1 MAFNLSRNF
10 NYLHK
15 IKVYESQDHFYFV
28 GEQKLEKKYNLLTI
42 TKLQFTKENI
52 NKLKKMTLKEIL
64 QENPKNYGREDLTK
78 YFAEI
83 GKKAKLKSNE
93 IDCAIFGFVKFHLG
107 YYAIMVS
114 DITEVGKIGKYSVNR
129 ANNLRLVPL
138 FYSNLIK
145 KEKIYELEF
154 KYVSLFQ
161 SAEFAKEMYFSYN
174 YNMTKTLQRNFIE
187 NFKSEICP
195 SYRNNFYKDNTVTNQ
210 VDLDIITNHYF
221 MWNYYH
227 LKEFTSCVKNEIW
240 FVYFIYG
247 YFEQIETIIYGLR
260 FLVSVIARRN
270 RFYAGTRYLKRG
282 INNDGQVANDVE
294 SEQILEEVSTTC
306 SERPSITSYVHIRGS
321 VPIYWHQDQTSIL
334 PKPDI
339 KVNLSDIRFDA
350 TKRHFHI
357 LSKRYGQPSVVCNLT
372 KAKEKKP
379 QETLLNEWYQKS
391 VHYINNT
398 DITDEEV
405 NNGVKKIEYY
415 HYDLKALRK
424 NKFFYKEYCGEA
436 CRQISKTNMFCFIPY
451 ILANN
456 TYLLSLQNG
465 VIRSNCID
473 CLDRTNVYQQ
483 IIGTAVVIIQLR
495 FFGVDS
501 KEPENENEEIYG
513 VLTEIYKNM
522 GNVLSNQYAGS
533 EAHKQTIKDDRSKV
547 TKIMGKFPEMFNTF
561 KRYFNNSFNDAN
573 KQCRINLFLGKYQ
586 IKEYQP
592 EIWEIE
598 NDSDLHRVFN
608 LEKLPE
614 HYFKEGV
621 DFYTK
626 YNLLDDIF
634 EKMDSINY
642 ITNSKDLQNLAK
654 DFNIDIIQKLKI
666 TKFNK
671 KIPVLNYSSD
681 KNEYIEID
689 KDDYLITFDGYLKYK
704 KKNPTKYHNENLFKL
719 DVHSFSSLN
728 FESNPQVKSFENFKY
743 TKFHKVSSIWDLDN
757 NTDLIHSSNSTHLPF
772 LKKKSDFK
780 IQDDT
785 DIYVDERNNENEK
798 EKKNA
803 EDNNKDNNND
813 DDDEFFNYASF
824 NIEEDITNKINE
836 FFNPNIDE
844 INNPDKNKFGYFVN
858 VKEEQQKGFKKPT
871 IQKPKKPEDYYNEFC
886 EDLKLKI
893 NTIKNGEELMK
904 YDDDIP
910 KEGKKSESTNTIPNI
925 SSTITNKIR
934 SKQSLPS
941 IILYEHFKINK

>member
-1 MAFNLSRNF
+1 MAFNLCQNF

-15 IKVYESQDHFYFV
+15 IKVYESEDHFYFA
-28 GEQKLEKKYNLLTI
+28 GEQKLEKKYNILTI
-42 TKLQFTKENI
+42 TKQHYTKENI
-52 NKLKKMTLKEIL
+52 NKLKRIPLKEIL
-64 QENPKNYGREDLTK
+64 KENPQNYTRDELSK
-78 YFAEI
+78 YFSEL
-83 GKKAKLKSNE
+83 GKKAKIKPNE
-93 IDCAIFGFVKFHLG
+93 VDFAIFGFVKFHLG

-114 DITEVGKIGKYSVNR
+114 DITEVGKIGKYSINR
-129 ANNLRLVPL
+129 ANNLRLIPL

-145 KEKIYELEF
+145 KEKIYDLEF

-187 NFKSEICP
+187 NFKTELCT
-195 SYRNNFYKDNTVTNQ
+195 SYKNNFHKDNKLENGI
-210 VDLDIITNHYF
+210 DLEKTTNHYF

-227 LKEFTSCVKNEIW
+227 LNEFTNCVKNDIW

-247 YFEQIETIIYGLR
+247 YFEQVETIIYGLR

-339 KVNLSDIRFDA
+339 KLNFSDIRFDA
-350 TKRHFHI
+350 TKRHFYI

-379 QETLLNEWYQKS
+379 QETLLNEWYEKS
-391 VHYINNT
+391 VHYINST
-398 DITDEEV
+398 DITDEDV
-405 NNGVKKIEYY
+405 NNGIKKIEYY

-547 TKIMGKFPEMFNTF
+547 NKIMGKFPEMFNTF

-592 EIWEIE
+592 DIWEIE

-608 LEKLPE
+608 LEKMPE
-614 HYFKEGV
+614 HYLKEGV
-621 DFYTK
+621 EFYTK

-634 EKMDSINY
+634 EKIDSINY
-642 ITNSKDLQNLAK
+642 ITSINDIQNLAI
-654 DFNIDIIQKLKI
+654 DFNIDIIQKFKLTI
-666 TKFNK
+666 FNK

-689 KDDYLITFDGYLKYK
+689 KDDYLITFDNYLKYK
-704 KKNPTKYHNENLFKL
+704 RKNPTLYHNENLFKL
-719 DVHSFSSLN
+719 DIHSFSLLN
-728 FESNPQVKSFENFKY
+728 FENNSQVKSFENFKY
-743 TKFHKVSSIWDLDN
+743 AKSHKISSIWDLDN
-757 NTDLIHSSNSTHLPF
+757 SM
-772 LKKKSDFK
+772 
-780 IQDDT
+780 
-785 DIYVDERNNENEK
+785 DIYHSHNSVHNPIINDKDFIIQINEDELD
-798 EKKNA
+798 KKNEEETKVDN
-803 EDNNKDNNND
+803 ED
-813 DDDEFFNYASF
+813 EYFNYASF
-824 NIEEDITNKINE
+824 DIEEDITKKINE
-836 FFNPNIDE
+836 YFNPNTSE
-844 INNPDKNKFGYFVN
+844 INNPK
-858 VKEEQQKGFKKPT
+858 
-871 IQKPKKPEDYYNEFC
+871 
-886 EDLKLKI
+886 KI
-893 NTIKNGEELMK
+893 NMGTL
-904 YDDDIP
+904 
-910 KEGKKSESTNTIPNI
+910 
-925 SSTITNKIR
+925 
-934 SKQSLPS
+934 
-941 IILYEHFKINK
+941 

>member
-1 MAFNLSRNF
+1 MAFNLCRNF
-10 NYLHK
+10 NYLNK
-15 IKVYESQDHFYFV
+15 IKVYESEDNFYFI
-28 GEQKLEKKYNLLTI
+28 GEQKLEKKYNILTI
-42 TKLQFTKENI
+42 SKQRYTKENI
-52 NKLKKMTLKEIL
+52 NTLKKIPLKEVL
-64 QENPKNYGREDLTK
+64 KEDPKNYTRDELLNYLLQLKNKNKIKVNEED
-78 YFAEI
+78 F
-83 GKKAKLKSNE
+83 
-93 IDCAIFGFVKFHLG
+93 AIFGFVKFHLG

-114 DITEVGKIGKYSVNR
+114 DISEIGKIAKHSINR
-129 ANNLRLVPL
+129 ANNLRLIPL

-145 KEKIYELEF
+145 KEKIYDLEF
-154 KYVSLFQ
+154 KYVSIFQ
-161 SAEFAKEMYFSYN
+161 SADFAKEMYFSYN

-187 NFKSEICP
+187 NFKSELSS
-195 SYRNNFYKDNTVTNQ
+195 SYDKYFYKDNMTTN
-210 VDLDIITNHYF
+210 DLDLEKITNHYF
-221 MWNYYH
+221 LWNYYH
-227 LKEFTSCVKNEIW
+227 LSEFFNCVKNEIW

-247 YFEQIETIIYGLR
+247 YFEQIESIIYGLR

-294 SEQILEEVSTTC
+294 TEQILEEVSTTC

-339 KVNLSDIRFDA
+339 KLNFTDIRFDA
-350 TKRHFHI
+350 TKRHFYI

-398 DITDEEV
+398 DITEEDI
-405 NNGVKKIEYY
+405 NNGIKKIEYY

-424 NKFFYKEYCGEA
+424 NKSFYKEYCGEA

-451 ILANN
+451 ILSNN

-501 KEPENENEEIYG
+501 KEPENENEDIYG

-547 TKIMGKFPEMFNTF
+547 NKLMGKFPEMFNTF

-573 KQCRINLFLGKYQ
+573 KQSRINLFLGKYQ

-592 EIWEIE
+592 DIWEIE
-598 NDSDLHRVFN
+598 NDTDLHRVFN
-608 LEKLPE
+608 LEKIPE
-614 HYFKEGV
+614 HYLKEGV
-621 DFYTK
+621 EYYTR

-634 EKMDSINY
+634 EKIDSIHY
-642 ITNSKDLQNLAK
+642 ITNQQDLINLSK
-654 DFNIDIIQKLKI
+654 DFNLDIIQKLKL

-689 KDDYLITFDGYLKYK
+689 KDDYLITFDDYLKYK
-704 KKNPTKYHNENLFKL
+704 RKHPVKYFNEHLFKL
-719 DVHSFSSLN
+719 EIHSFNLIN
-728 FESNPQVKSFENFKY
+728 FENNFQVKSFENFKY
-743 TKFHKVSSIWDLDN
+743 PKSHKYSSIWDLEN
-757 NTDLIHSSNSTHLPF
+757 NSEIYHSNSSASLPV
-772 LKKKSDFK
+772 LSHKDF
-780 IQDDT
+780 IIIPD
-785 DIYVDERNNENEK
+785 ENEK
-798 EKKNA
+798 KREEEKSKI
-803 EDNNKDNNND
+803 DND
-813 DDDEFFNYASF
+813 DEYFNYASF
-824 NIEEDITNKINE
+824 ELEDDLQKKMNE
-836 FFNPNIDE
+836 FFHPNIYD
-844 INNPDKNKFGYFVN
+844 IKNPKKNKYGYFEN
-858 VKEEQQKGFKKPT
+858 FKEENKFKKPK
-871 IQKPKKPEDYYNEFC
+871 ILRPKKPDELYNEYY
-886 EDLKLKI
+886 EDLKSKI
-893 NTIKNGEELMK
+893 NLVKIGDKKEKINLDWDEDKSKKAESSKILPNVVKN
-904 YDDDIP
+904 
-910 KEGKKSESTNTIPNI
+910 NN
-925 SSTITNKIR
+925 
-934 SKQSLPS
+934 SKQILPKNN
-941 IILYEHFKINK
+941 IEKFYK

>member
-1 MAFNLSRNF
+1 MAFNLCQNF

-15 IKVYESQDHFYFV
+15 IKVYESENHFYFA
-28 GEQKLEKKYNLLTI
+28 GEQKLEKKYNILTI
-42 TKLQFTKENI
+42 TKQHYTKENI
-52 NKLKKMTLKEIL
+52 NKLKVIPLKEIVK
-64 QENPKNYGREDLTK
+64 ENPQSYTREELSK
-78 YFAEI
+78 YFFEL
-83 GKKAKLKSNE
+83 GKKAKIKPNE
-93 IDCAIFGFVKFHLG
+93 VDFAIFGFVKFHLG

-114 DITEVGKIGKYSVNR
+114 DITEVGKIGKYSINR
-129 ANNLRLVPL
+129 ANNLRLIPL

-145 KEKIYELEF
+145 KEKIYNLEF

-187 NFKSEICP
+187 NFKTEICT
-195 SYRNNFYKDNTVTNQ
+195 SYKNNFHKDNKLENGI
-210 VDLDIITNHYF
+210 DLEKSSNHYF

-227 LKEFTSCVKNEIW
+227 LKEFTNCIKNDIW

-247 YFEQIETIIYGLR
+247 YFEQVETIIYGLR

-339 KVNLSDIRFDA
+339 KLNFSDIRFDA
-350 TKRHFHI
+350 TKRHFYI

-379 QETLLNEWYQKS
+379 QETLLNEWYEKS
-391 VHYINNT
+391 VHYINST
-398 DITDEEV
+398 DITDEDV

-547 TKIMGKFPEMFNTF
+547 NKIMGKFPEMFNTF

-592 EIWEIE
+592 YIWEIE

-608 LEKLPE
+608 LEKMPE
-614 HYFKEGV
+614 HYLKEGV

-634 EKMDSINY
+634 EKIDSINY
-642 ITNSKDLQNLAK
+642 ITNINDLQNLAV
-654 DFNIDIIQKLKI
+654 DFNINIIQKLKL

-689 KDDYLITFDGYLKYK
+689 KDDYLITFDNYLKYK
-704 KKNPTKYHNENLFKL
+704 RKNPTLYHNENLFKL
-719 DVHSFSSLN
+719 DIHSFSLLN
-728 FESNPQVKSFENFKY
+728 FENNSQVKSFENFKY
-743 TKFHKVSSIWDLDN
+743 TKSHKISSIWELDN
-757 NTDLIHSSNSTHLPF
+757 NTDIFHSQNSA
-772 LKKKSDFK
+772 
-780 IQDDT
+780 
-785 DIYVDERNNENEK
+785 NNPII
-798 EKKNA
+798 
-803 EDNNKDNNND
+803 NNKDFIIKINED
-813 DDDEFFNYASF
+813 DLDKKNEEESKVDNEDEYFNYASF
-824 NIEEDITNKINE
+824 DIEEDITKKLNE
-836 FFNPNIDE
+836 YFNPNTSE
-844 INNPDKNKFGYFVN
+844 INNPKKNKYGYFVN
-858 VKEEQQKGFKKPT
+858 YKEEQHKFKKPN
-871 IQKPKKPEDYYNEFC
+871 IIKQKKPEELYNEYY

-893 NTIKNGEELMK
+893 NMIKNDEHFIKKFNSEENTSK
-904 YDDDIP
+904 QI
-910 KEGKKSESTNTIPNI
+910 KKSESSKNVPNLSKKNKKKSIP
-925 SSTITNKIR
+925 
-934 SKQSLPS
+934 LV
-941 IILYEHFKINK
+941 ILEEHFKK

>member
-1 MAFNLSRNF
+1 MAFNLCRNF

-15 IKVYESQDHFYFV
+15 IKVYESENNFYFTA
-28 GEQKLEKKYNLLTI
+28 EQKLEKKYNILTI
-42 TKLQFTKENI
+42 TKQRYTKENI
-52 NKLKKMTLKEIL
+52 NELKKMSLKDVLKED
-64 QENPKNYGREDLTK
+64 PKNYTREELLK
-78 YFAEI
+78 YFLEL
-83 GKKAKLKSNE
+83 KKKTKIKFNE
-93 IDCAIFGFVKFHLG
+93 EDYAIFGFVKFHLG

-114 DITEVGKIGKYSVNR
+114 DINKIGKIAKYTINR
-129 ANNLRLVPL
+129 ANNLRLIPL

-145 KEKIYELEF
+145 KEKIYDLEF
-154 KYVSLFQ
+154 KYVSIFQ

-187 NFKSEICP
+187 NFKTEICA
-195 SYRNNFYKDNTVTNQ
+195 SYEKNFYKDNSSNEI
-210 VDLDIITNHYF
+210 DLDKITNHYF
-221 MWNYYH
+221 LWNYYH
-227 LKEFTSCVKNEIW
+227 LSEFVNCVKNELW

-294 SEQILEEVSTTC
+294 TEQILEEVSTTC

-339 KVNLSDIRFDA
+339 KCNFTDIRFDA
-350 TKRHFHI
+350 TKRHFYI

-379 QETLLNEWYQKS
+379 QETLLNEWYLKS
-391 VHYINNT
+391 VHYINNI
-398 DITDEEV
+398 DITEEEI

-451 ILANN
+451 ILSNN

-501 KEPENENEEIYG
+501 KEPENENDEIYG

-547 TKIMGKFPEMFNTF
+547 NKIMGKFPEMFNTF

-573 KQCRINLFLGKYQ
+573 KQSRINLFLGKYQ
-586 IKEYQP
+586 IKEFQP
-592 EIWEIE
+592 DIWEIE
-598 NDSDLHRVFN
+598 NDTDLHRVFN
-608 LEKLPE
+608 LESLPE
-614 HYFKEGV
+614 HYLKKGV
-621 DFYTK
+621 DFYTI
-626 YNLLDDIF
+626 YNLLDDVF
-634 EKMDSINY
+634 EKVDSIHY
-642 ITNSKDLQNLAK
+642 ITSQQDLLNLSK
-654 DFNIDIIQKLKI
+654 DFNLDIIQKLKL

-671 KIPVLNYSSD
+671 KIPVLNYSSN

-689 KDDYLITFDGYLKYK
+689 KDDYLITFDDYLKYK
-704 KKNPTKYHNENLFKL
+704 RKHPMKYFNEHLFKL
-719 DVHSFSSLN
+719 EIHSFSLLN
-728 FESNPQVKSFENFKY
+728 FENNSQVKSFENFKY
-743 TKFHKVSSIWDLDN
+743 PKLNKVASIWNLDN
-757 NTDLIHSSNSTHLPF
+757 NNNNDIFFSSNSGIVPSIMS
-772 LKKKSDFK
+772 KDFEIIEWNNKEEEK
-780 IQDDT
+780 I
-785 DIYVDERNNENEK
+785 ENE
-798 EKKNA
+798 
-803 EDNNKDNNND
+803 
-813 DDDEFFNYASF
+813 DEYFNYASF
-824 NIEEDITNKINE
+824 EIEKDITNKIKE
-836 FFNPNIDE
+836 YFNPNISD
-844 INNPDKNKFGYFVN
+844 INNPNKNKYGYFDN
-858 VKEEQQKGFKKPT
+858 YKDEHKFKKPR
-871 IQKPKKPEDYYNEFC
+871 IIREVKPKDLYKESYKEYY

-893 NTIKNGEELMK
+893 NRVKNGEKILKQFNPEEDK
-904 YDDDIP
+904 I
-910 KEGKKSESTNTIPNI
+910 KENKKSESQKELPKILLSKNKGAQSLT
-925 SSTITNKIR
+925 STI
-934 SKQSLPS
+934 
-941 IILYEHFKINK
+941 YEEHFK

>member
-1 MAFNLSRNF
+1 MAFNLCRNF

-15 IKVYESQDHFYFV
+15 IKVYESENNFYFTA
-28 GEQKLEKKYNLLTI
+28 EQKLEKKYNILTI
-42 TKLQFTKENI
+42 TKQRYTKENI
-52 NKLKKMTLKEIL
+52 NELKKMSLKDVLKED
-64 QENPKNYGREDLTK
+64 PKNYTREELLK
-78 YFAEI
+78 YFLEL
-83 GKKAKLKSNE
+83 KKKTKIKFNE
-93 IDCAIFGFVKFHLG
+93 EDYAIFGFVKFHLG

-114 DITEVGKIGKYSVNR
+114 DINKIGKIAKYTINR
-129 ANNLRLVPL
+129 ANNLRLIPL

-145 KEKIYELEF
+145 KEKIYDLEF
-154 KYVSLFQ
+154 KYVSIFQ
-161 SAEFAKEMYFSYN
+161 SAEFGKEMYFSYN

-187 NFKSEICP
+187 NFKTEICA
-195 SYRNNFYKDNTVTNQ
+195 SYEKNFYKDNSSNEI
-210 VDLDIITNHYF
+210 DLDKITNHYF
-221 MWNYYH
+221 LWNYYH
-227 LKEFTSCVKNEIW
+227 LSEFVNCVKNELW

-294 SEQILEEVSTTC
+294 TEQILEEVSTTC

-339 KVNLSDIRFDA
+339 KCNFTDIRFDA
-350 TKRHFHI
+350 TKRHFYI

-379 QETLLNEWYQKS
+379 QETLLNEWYLKS
-391 VHYINNT
+391 VHYINNI
-398 DITDEEV
+398 DITEEEI

-451 ILANN
+451 ILSNN

-501 KEPENENEEIYG
+501 KEPENENDEIYG

-547 TKIMGKFPEMFNTF
+547 NKIMGKFPEMFNTF

-573 KQCRINLFLGKYQ
+573 KQSRINLFLGKYQ
-586 IKEYQP
+586 IKEFQP
-592 EIWEIE
+592 DIWEIE
-598 NDSDLHRVFN
+598 NDTDLHRVFN
-608 LEKLPE
+608 LESLPE
-614 HYFKEGV
+614 HYLKKGV
-621 DFYTK
+621 DFYTI
-626 YNLLDDIF
+626 YNLLDDVF
-634 EKMDSINY
+634 EKVDSIHY
-642 ITNSKDLQNLAK
+642 ITSQQDLLNLSK
-654 DFNIDIIQKLKI
+654 DFNLDIIQKLKL

-671 KIPVLNYSSD
+671 KIPVLNYSSN

-689 KDDYLITFDGYLKYK
+689 KDDYLITFDDYLKYK
-704 KKNPTKYHNENLFKL
+704 RKHPMKYFNEHLFKL
-719 DVHSFSSLN
+719 EIHSFSLLN
-728 FESNPQVKSFENFKY
+728 FENNSQVKSFENFKY
-743 TKFHKVSSIWDLDN
+743 PKLNKVASIWNLDN
-757 NTDLIHSSNSTHLPF
+757 NNNNDIFFSSNSGIVPSIMS
-772 LKKKSDFK
+772 KDFEIIEWNNKEEEK
-780 IQDDT
+780 I
-785 DIYVDERNNENEK
+785 ENE
-798 EKKNA
+798 
-803 EDNNKDNNND
+803 
-813 DDDEFFNYASF
+813 DEYFNYASF
-824 NIEEDITNKINE
+824 EIEKDITNKIKE
-836 FFNPNIDE
+836 YFNPNISD
-844 INNPDKNKFGYFVN
+844 INNPNKNKYGYFDN
-858 VKEEQQKGFKKPT
+858 YKDEHKFKKPR
-871 IQKPKKPEDYYNEFC
+871 IIREVKPKDLYKESYKEYY

-893 NTIKNGEELMK
+893 NRVKNGEKILKQFNPEEDK
-904 YDDDIP
+904 I
-910 KEGKKSESTNTIPNI
+910 KENKKSESQKELPKILLSKNKGAQSLT
-925 SSTITNKIR
+925 STI
-934 SKQSLPS
+934 
-941 IILYEHFKINK
+941 YEEHFK

>member
-1 MAFNLSRNF
+1 MTKIFIENMAFNLCRNF
-10 NYLHK
+10 NFISK
-15 IKVYESQDHFYFV
+15 IKVYESENNFYFI
-28 GEQKLEKKYNLLTI
+28 GEQKLEKKYNILTI
-42 TKLQFTKENI
+42 LKQRYTKENI
-52 NKLKKMTLKEIL
+52 NTLKSKPLKEVLI
-64 QENPKNYGREDLTK
+64 EDPKSYSRDELLKYLIVLKDKNKIKVNEED
-78 YFAEI
+78 F
-83 GKKAKLKSNE
+83 
-93 IDCAIFGFVKFHLG
+93 AIFGFIKFHLG

-114 DITEVGKIGKYSVNR
+114 DISEVGKIAKHSIHR
-129 ANNLRLVPL
+129 ANNLRLIPL

-145 KEKIYELEF
+145 KEKIYDLEF
-154 KYVSLFQ
+154 KYISIFQ
-161 SAEFAKEMYFSYN
+161 SAEFAREMYFSYN

-187 NFKSEICP
+187 NFKSEL
-195 SYRNNFYKDNTVTNQ
+195 SSTYEKNFYKENTTNNEL
-210 VDLDIITNHYF
+210 DLQKITNHYF
-221 MWNYYH
+221 LWNYYH
-227 LKEFTSCVKNEIW
+227 LSEFFNCVKNELW

-294 SEQILEEVSTTC
+294 TEQILEEISTTC

-339 KVNLSDIRFDA
+339 KLNFSDIRFDA
-350 TKRHFHI
+350 TKRHFYI

-398 DITDEEV
+398 DITEEDV
-405 NNGVKKIEYY
+405 NNGIKKIEYY

-424 NKFFYKEYCGEA
+424 NQFFYKEYCGEA

-501 KEPENENEEIYG
+501 KEPENENDEIYG

-547 TKIMGKFPEMFNTF
+547 NKIMGKFPEMFNTF

-573 KQCRINLFLGKYQ
+573 KQSRINLFLGKYQ

-592 EIWEIE
+592 DIWEIE
-598 NDSDLHRVFN
+598 NDTDLHRVSN
-608 LEKLPE
+608 LEEMPE
-614 HYFKEGV
+614 HYLKDGV
-621 DFYTK
+621 EFYTR

-634 EKMDSINY
+634 EKIDSIHY
-642 ITNSKDLQNLAK
+642 LTSREDLVKLSK
-654 DFNIDIIQKLKI
+654 DFNVDVIQKLKL

-689 KDDYLITFDGYLKYK
+689 KDDYLITFDDYLKYK
-704 KKNPTKYHNENLFKL
+704 RKHPVKYFNEHLFKL
-719 DVHSFSSLN
+719 EIHSFNLIN
-728 FESNPQVKSFENFKY
+728 FENNSQVKSFENFRYPKS
-743 TKFHKVSSIWDLDN
+743 HKITSIWDMDN
-757 NTDLIHSSNSTHLPF
+757 ISESSHRNSVNSIWKAIDSQEIENDINEED
-772 LKKKSDFK
+772 KKKKEETKEEND
-780 IQDDT
+780 
-785 DIYVDERNNENEK
+785 NEY
-798 EKKNA
+798 
-803 EDNNKDNNND
+803 
-813 DDDEFFNYASF
+813 FNYASF
-824 NIEEDITNKINE
+824 EIEGDLSKKINS
-836 FFNPNIDE
+836 FFNPNIYE
-844 INNPDKNKFGYFVN
+844 IHNPKKNKYGYFEN
-858 VKEEQQKGFKKPT
+858 FKDEKWSKKP
-871 IQKPKKPEDYYNEFC
+871 KPLRPKKSEEIYNEYY
-886 EDLKLKI
+886 EDLKSKI
-893 NTIKNGEELMK
+893 NLVGIGEKMVKRLSLKENNIIKDNNISDSIKSISSKNLPNLNFKRRDNTKKNTIQATASVILNEHLMK
-904 YDDDIP
+904 
-910 KEGKKSESTNTIPNI
+910 
-925 SSTITNKIR
+925 
-934 SKQSLPS
+934 
-941 IILYEHFKINK
+941 

>member
-1 MAFNLSRNF
+1 MAFNLCRNF
-10 NYLHK
+10 NYLHR
-15 IKVYESQDHFYFV
+15 IKVYESENNFYFT
-28 GEQKLEKKYNLLTI
+28 GEQKLEKKYNILTI
-42 TKLQFTKENI
+42 TKQRYNKENI
-52 NKLKKMTLKEIL
+52 GQLKKIPLKEVIK
-64 QENPKNYGREDLTK
+64 EDPKNYTREELLK
-78 YFAEI
+78 YFLEL
-83 GKKAKLKSNE
+83 KKHTKIKFNE
-93 IDCAIFGFVKFHLG
+93 EDSAIFGFVKFHLG

-114 DITEVGKIGKYSVNR
+114 DITEIGKIAKHTINR
-129 ANNLRLVPL
+129 ANNLRLIPL

-145 KEKIYELEF
+145 KEKIYDLEF
-154 KYVSLFQ
+154 KYVSIFQ
-161 SAEFAKEMYFSYN
+161 SADFSKEMYFSYN

-187 NFKSEICP
+187 NFKSEL
-195 SYRNNFYKDNTVTNQ
+195 SSTYDKNFFKENKTNEI
-210 VDLDIITNHYF
+210 DLEKITNHYF
-221 MWNYYH
+221 LWNFFH
-227 LKEFTSCVKNEIW
+227 LSEFTQCVKNELW

-260 FLVSVIARRN
+260 FLVTVIARRN

-339 KVNLSDIRFDA
+339 KLNFSDIRFDA
-350 TKRHFHI
+350 TKRHFYI

-391 VHYINNT
+391 VNYINNA
-398 DITDEEV
+398 DINEEEV
-405 NNGVKKIEYY
+405 NNGIKKIEYY

-424 NKFFYKEYCGEA
+424 NKYFYKEYCGEA

-451 ILANN
+451 ILSNN

-547 TKIMGKFPEMFNTF
+547 NKIMGKFPEMFNTF

-573 KQCRINLFLGKYQ
+573 KQSRINLFLGKYQ
-586 IKEYQP
+586 IKENQP
-592 EIWEIE
+592 DIWEIE
-598 NDSDLHRVFN
+598 NDTDLHRVFN

-614 HYFKEGV
+614 HYLKEGV

-626 YNLLDDIF
+626 FNLLDDIF
-634 EKMDSINY
+634 DKVDSIHY
-642 ITNSKDLQNLAK
+642 ITNQQDLLNLSK
-654 DFNIDIIQKLKI
+654 DFNLEIIQKLKL

-671 KIPVLNYSSD
+671 KIPVLNYSSE

-689 KDDYLITFDGYLKYK
+689 KDDYLIKFDDYIKYK
-704 KKNPTKYHNENLFKL
+704 RKHPMKYFNESLFKL
-719 DVHSFSSLN
+719 EINSFSLLN
-728 FESNPQVKSFENFKY
+728 FENNLQVKSFENFKY
-743 TKFHKVSSIWDLDN
+743 PKSRKLASIWDLDN
-757 NTDLIHSSNSTHLPF
+757 TPEPFHNNSGALPN
-772 LKKKSDFK
+772 L
-780 IQDDT
+780 
-785 DIYVDERNNENEK
+785 
-798 EKKNA
+798 
-803 EDNNKDNNND
+803 NNKDFTIKITEDNLNNKNEEEKVD
-813 DDDEFFNYASF
+813 SDDEFFNYASF
-824 NIEEDITNKINE
+824 ELESDITKKINE
-836 FFNPNIDE
+836 YFNPNIND
-844 INNPDKNKFGYFVN
+844 INNYKKNKYGYFDDY
-858 VKEEQQKGFKKPT
+858 KEEHKFKKPK
-871 IQKPKKPEDYYNEFC
+871 IMREKKPADLYNDQYNEYY

-893 NTIKNGEELMK
+893 NNVKNGENLIKKLSSEEEI
-904 YDDDIP
+904 DI
-910 KEGKKSESTNTIPNI
+910 GKKSESNKILPKIQSTTGNI
-925 SSTITNKIR
+925 SK
-934 SKQSLPS
+934 SKTALF
-941 IILYEHFKINK
+941 ILDEHFK

>member
-1 MAFNLSRNF
+1 
-10 NYLHK
+10 
-15 IKVYESQDHFYFV
+15 
-28 GEQKLEKKYNLLTI
+28 
-42 TKLQFTKENI
+42 
-52 NKLKKMTLKEIL
+52 
-64 QENPKNYGREDLTK
+64 
-78 YFAEI
+78 
-83 GKKAKLKSNE
+83 
-93 IDCAIFGFVKFHLG
+93 
-107 YYAIMVS
+107 MVS
-114 DITEVGKIGKYSVNR
+114 DISEIGKIAKHSINR
-129 ANNLRLVPL
+129 ANNLRLIPL

-145 KEKIYELEF
+145 KEKVYDLEF
-154 KYVSLFQ
+154 KYVSIFQ

-187 NFKSEICP
+187 NFKSELSS
-195 SYRNNFYKDNTVTNQ
+195 SYDKNFYKVNPNNNNNNININNSEL
-210 VDLDIITNHYF
+210 DLEKLTNHYF
-221 MWNYYH
+221 MWNFYH
-227 LKEFTSCVKNEIW
+227 LNEFSTCIKNEIW

-294 SEQILEEVSTTC
+294 TEQILEEVSTTC

-339 KVNLSDIRFDA
+339 KLNFSDIRFDA
-350 TKRHFHI
+350 TKRHFYI

-379 QETLLNEWYQKS
+379 QETLLNEWYKKS

-398 DITDEEV
+398 DITDEEI

-501 KEPENENEEIYG
+501 KEPENENDEIYG

-573 KQCRINLFLGKYQ
+573 KQSRINLFLGKYQ
-586 IKEYQP
+586 IKDYQP

-598 NDSDLHRVFN
+598 NDTDLHRVFN
-608 LEKLPE
+608 LEKMPE
-614 HYFKEGV
+614 HYLKEGI

-634 EKMDSINY
+634 DKVDSIHY
-642 ITNSKDLQNLAK
+642 ITNQQDLLNLSK
-654 DFNIDIIQKLKI
+654 DFNIDIIEKLKL

-689 KDDYLITFDGYLKYK
+689 KDDYLITFDNYLKYK
-704 KKNPTKYHNENLFKL
+704 RKHPMKYFNEHLFKL
-719 DVHSFSSLN
+719 EIHSFSLLN
-728 FESNPQVKSFENFKY
+728 FENNSQVKSFENFKY
-743 TKFHKVSSIWDLDN
+743 PKTPKYSSIWNLDNYADNYHTSISGNTPNLNNKDFIIN
-757 NTDLIHSSNSTHLPF
+757 NTDNNSN
-772 LKKKSDFK
+772 KKDEEDK
-780 IQDDT
+780 I
-785 DIYVDERNNENEK
+785 
-798 EKKNA
+798 
-803 EDNNKDNNND
+803 
-813 DDDEFFNYASF
+813 DDDEEYFNYASF
-824 NIEEDITNKINE
+824 EIEEDISKKINE
-836 FFNPNIDE
+836 YFSPNISD
-844 INNPDKNKFGYFVN
+844 INNPKKNKYGYFYN
-858 VKEEQQKGFKKPT
+858 FKDDHKFKKPK
-871 IQKPKKPEDYYNEFC
+871 IIREKKPGELYNELYNEYY
-886 EDLKLKI
+886 EDFKTKI
-893 NTIKNGEELMK
+893 NMVKNGEKLVKKLNQEEDMK
-904 YDDDIP
+904 
-910 KEGKKSESTNTIPNI
+910 KKKKSESAHDLPNPKL
-925 SSTITNKIR
+925 NKN
-934 SKQSLPS
+934 KQRKSLPS
-941 IILYEHFKINK
+941 VILEEHLKNK